1 MEINVVLYTIPQA
14 ACDSGKMNWTDAG
27 KMLKEQLSKNFGDSV
42 SFDHCEFMTENWFA
56 DTHAQELMEK
66 NELKFPFVTVNG
78 ELASTG
84 DKIKLTQVIRKVQE
98 IKEQQ

>member
-1 MEINVVLYTIPQA
+1 
-14 ACDSGKMNWTDAG
+14 
-27 KMLKEQLSKNFGDSV
+27 
-42 SFDHCEFMTENWFA
+42 
-56 DTHAQELMEK
+56 MEK